1 MNLKHINI
9 LTRLK
14 TTQNSRGVEKRVPNV
29 VDIYNRKMGG
39 VDLADQ
45 HIQVYDPDF
54 RSVKLWKKLL
64 VNMILRVIC
73 IAFRSSFV
81 LKTHKKSRRFC
92 LHMLL
97 YLKLLRELHDEY
109 PKWLKSH

>member
-1 MNLKHINI
+1 MHKICEKVQRCQIKFNAWNKSQNNVIKI
-9 LTRLK
+9 YFDSLK
-14 TTQNSRGVEKRVPNV
+14 TTQNSRGVEKRVPRV

-64 VNMILRVIC
+64 INMILRVIG
-73 IAFRSSFV
+73 
-81 LKTHKKSRRFC
+81 KTRNIYVFENK
-92 LHMLL
+92 
-97 YLKLLRELHDEY
+97 EI
-109 PKWLKSH
+109 

>member
-9 LTRLK
+9 LSLK
-14 TTQNSRGVEKRVPNV
+14 TTQNSRGVEKRIPKV

-45 HIQVYDPDF
+45 HIQVYDQDF

-64 VNMILRVIC
+64 VNMILRVIG
-73 IAFRSSFV
+73 IAFKSSFE
-81 LKTHKKSRRFC
+81 LKTQNITSILFTNVAISKIIEGTS
-92 LHMLL
+92 
-97 YLKLLRELHDEY
+97 
-109 PKWLKSH
+109 

>member
-1 MNLKHINI
+1 MERH
-9 LTRLK
+9 
-14 TTQNSRGVEKRVPNV
+14 VPKV

-64 VNMILRVIC
+64 VNMILRVVGRCAI
-73 IAFRSSFV
+73 
-81 LKTHKKSRRFC
+81 
-92 LHMLL
+92 
-97 YLKLLRELHDEY
+97 
-109 PKWLKSH
+109 

>member
-1 MNLKHINI
+1 MNLALKYTGI
-9 LTRLK
+9 LPYDFDLFKVNQFIKPESRLK

-54 RSVKLWKKLL
+54 RSVKLWNLRTYFKLHISSIKL
-64 VNMILRVIC
+64 MRFEPLRI
-73 IAFRSSFV
+73 FV
-81 LKTHKKSRRFC
+81 MKF
-92 LHMLL
+92 
-97 YLKLLRELHDEY
+97 
-109 PKWLKSH
+109 PQ

>member
-1 MNLKHINI
+1 
-9 LTRLK
+9 
-14 TTQNSRGVEKRVPNV
+14 
-29 VDIYNRKMGG
+29 MGR

-64 VNMILRVIC
+64 VRVIGN
-73 IAFRSSFV
+73 AFKSSFV
-81 LKTHKKSRRFC
+81 LKTHKKSRQFC
-92 LHMLL
+92 LQILL

-109 PKWLKSH
+109 PK

>member
-1 MNLKHINI
+1 
-9 LTRLK
+9 
-14 TTQNSRGVEKRVPNV
+14 
-29 VDIYNRKMGG
+29 MGG

-64 VNMILRVIC
+64 VNMILRVIG
-73 IAFRSSFV
+73 IAFKSSFV
-81 LKTHKKSRRFC
+81 LKTHKKSRQFC
-92 LHMLL
+92 LQMLL